1 MKPIFIMLV
10 GISGAGKS
18 TIAKDFYKLMDNSI
32 IISSDAIR
40 AELWGD
46 ENCQH
51 NPKKVFEIMNAR
63 TLENLKKGVSVI
75 YDATNLISARR
86 SQLIKQIKPYCKQ
99 VNCLFMDKTL
109 NECAQN
115 QTKRKRQVPYD
126 VIRKQLSQLEVP
138 KYSEGWDKILV
149 RYD

>member
-18 TIAKDFYKLMDNSI
+18 TIAKDYQALMDNSI
-32 IISSDAIR
+32 VISSDAIR

-46 ENCQH
+46 ESYQH
-51 NPKKVFEIMNAR
+51 NPKKVFDIMNAR
-63 TLENLKKGVSVI
+63 TLENLKKGISVI
-75 YDATNLISARR
+75 YDATNLISSRR

-99 VNCLFMDKTL
+99 VSCLFVDKTL
-109 NECAQN
+109 NECVKN

>member
-10 GISGAGKS
+10 GVSGAGKS
-18 TIAKDFYKLMDNSI
+18 TIAKDYHNLIDNSI

-51 NPKKVFEIMNAR
+51 NPKRVFEIMNAR
-63 TLENLKKGVSVI
+63 TIENLKKGISVI
-75 YDATNLISARR
+75 YDATNLKSSHR
-86 SQLIKQIKPYCKQ
+86 SQLLKRIKSYCKQ
-99 VNCLFMDKTL
+99 VICLFIDKTL
-109 NECAQN
+109 TECAQN

-126 VIRKQLSQLEVP
+126 VIRKQLFQLEVP

>member
-10 GISGAGKS
+10 GVSGAGKS
-18 TIAKDFYKLMDNSI
+18 TIAKDFYNLMDNSI

-46 ENCQH
+46 ENCQL
-51 NPKKVFEIMNAR
+51 NPKKVFEIMNTR
-63 TLENLKKGVSVI
+63 TVENLKKGISVI
-75 YDATNLISARR
+75 YDATNLISSRR

-99 VNCLFMDKTL
+99 VNCLFIDKSL

-115 QTKRKRQVPYD
+115 QMKRKRQVPYD

>member
-18 TIAKDFYKLMDNSI
+18 TIAKDYQALMDNSI

-46 ENCQH
+46 ESCQH

-63 TLENLKKGVSVI
+63 TLENLKKGISVI
-75 YDATNLISARR
+75 YDATNLISSRR
-86 SQLIKQIKPYCKQ
+86 SQLIKQVKPYCKQ
-99 VNCLFMDKTL
+99 VNCLFIDKTL
-109 NECAQN
+109 NECVKN

-126 VIRKQLSQLEVP
+126 VIRKQLFQLEVP
-138 KYSEGWDKILV
+138 RYSEGWDKILV

>member
-18 TIAKDFYKLMDNSI
+18 TIAKEYCSSMKNSI

-46 ENCQH
+46 ERFQH
-51 NPKKVFEIMNAR
+51 NPKLVFEIMNTR
-63 TLENLKKGVSVI
+63 TVENLEKGVSVI
-75 YDATNLISARR
+75 YDATNLIAARR
-86 SQLIKQIKPYCKQ
+86 SNLIRQIKSYCKQ
-99 VNCLFMDKTL
+99 VICLFIDKSL
-109 NECAQN
+109 NECAAN
-115 QTKRKRQVPYD
+115 QRKRKRQVPYD
-126 VIRKQLSQLEVP
+126 VMRKQLSQLEVP
-138 KYSEGWDKILV
+138 QYSEGWDKILV